1 MPLSD
6 DVLDKLLNVF
16 SEIYSERQ
24 VYRVLAEG
32 VPGWKELFDG
42 LVSDPAHQRQVA
54 ETFSILSKRLK
65 DQKRIEEIL
74 QQINRGHI
82 H

>member
-6 DVLDKLLNVF
+6 DVLDKLLKVF

-24 VYRVLAEG
+24 VYRALAEK
-32 VPGWKELFDG
+32 VPGWKALFDG
-42 LVSDPAHQRQVA
+42 LVSDPVHRQQVA
-54 ETFSILSKRLK
+54 ETFSTLSKRLK

-74 QQINRGHI
+74 QQIKKDYI